1 MANLNSTPSGER
13 IHIAFFGRRNVGKS
27 SLVNAFTGQ
36 NLSVVSET
44 LGTTTDP
51 VHKAMELL
59 PLGAV
64 EIFDTAGIDDEGD
77 LGALRVKK
85 SLQVLN
91 KTDIAVLVTD
101 APLGEN
107 EENLISKFKS
117 KNIPYII
124 AYNKADL
131 LDTVPQNGE
140 NIVYVSAEKKMGI
153 ETLKETVAHILG
165 KKEERP
171 LVSDLIESG
180 DNIVLVTPIDASAPK
195 GRLILPQQQTIRD
208 ILDSNAA
215 CFVCRETEL
224 ENTLAS
230 LKNPPKLVITDSQ
243 AFSLVSQIVPADVKL
258 TSFSILM
265 ARYKGE
271 LSLVVEGASHI
282 KDIKTGD
289 KILVSEGC
297 SHHRQCGDIG
307 SVKIPNLIRKKLG
320 VEPQFVFTSGA
331 DFPDDLSEF
340 KLVVHCG
347 GCMLTQKQMHY
358 RLMCCQDAGVPVTN
372 YGILIAAL
380 NGILKRSLEPFS
392 DVYALLD

>member
-13 IHIAFFGRRNVGKS
+13 IHITFFGRRNVGKS

-36 NLSVVSET
+36 NLSVVSDT

-64 EIFDTAGIDDEGD
+64 EIFDTAGIDDEGE

-101 APLGEN
+101 APIGES
-107 EENLISKFKS
+107 EENLIKIFKS

-124 AYNKADL
+124 AFNKADL
-131 LDTVPQNGE
+131 LDTVPQNSE
-140 NIVYVSAEKKMGI
+140 NTVYVSAEKKEGI
-153 ETLKETVAHILG
+153 ETLKETVANLLG
-165 KKEERP
+165 KRQERP
-171 LVSDLIESG
+171 LVSDLIEPK
-180 DNIVLVTPIDASAPK
+180 DNIVLVTPIDAAAPK

-208 ILDSNAA
+208 ILDAGASA
-215 CFVCRETEL
+215 FVCKETEL
-224 ENTLAS
+224 ENTLSS

-243 AFSLVSQIVPADVKL
+243 AFGFVNKIVPEGVKL

-320 VEPQFVFTSGA
+320 VEPEFVFTSGA

-340 KLVVHCG
+340 SLVVHCG
-347 GCMLTQKQMHY
+347 GCMLTEKQMHY
-358 RLMCCQDAGVPVTN
+358 RLMCCQDAKIPVTN
-372 YGILIAAL
+372 YGILIAEL
-380 NGILKRSLEPFS
+380 NGILKRSLQPFS
-392 DVYALLD
+392 EIYALLD